1 MFMWIQKYENRMKN
15 KVEGNIGEVLSVNF
29 LKKQGY
35 KILSI
40 NFKTKFG
47 EIDIIAQDKDTI
59 VFVEVKRRE
68 TLKFG
73 RPIEAI
79 DYRKELKIKRVA
91 EYYLKKTKIY
101 EVNVRFDVIEIL
113 GKEISHIKNAFM

>member
-1 MFMWIQKYENRMKN
+1 MWIQKYENRMKN

-91 EYYLKKTKIY
+91 EYYLNKTKNY
-101 EVNVRFDVIEIL
+101 EANVRFDVIEIL

>member
-1 MFMWIQKYENRMKN
+1 MWIQKYENRMKN

-91 EYYLKKTKIY
+91 EYYLNKTKIY

>member
-91 EYYLKKTKIY
+91 EYYLNKTKIY

>member
-91 EYYLKKTKIY
+91 EYYLNKTKNY

>member
-1 MFMWIQKYENRMKN
+1 MWIQKYENRMKN

-91 EYYLKKTKIY
+91 EYYLNKTKNY

>member
-1 MFMWIQKYENRMKN
+1 MWIQKYENRMKN

-47 EIDIIAQDKDTI
+47 EIDIIAQDKDTY

-91 EYYLKKTKIY
+91 EYYLNKTKNY
-101 EVNVRFDVIEIL
+101 EANVRFDVIEIL
-113 GKEISHIKNAFM
+113 GKEILHIKNAFM

>member
-1 MFMWIQKYENRMKN
+1 MWIQKYENRMKN

-47 EIDIIAQDKDTI
+47 EVDIIAQDKDTI

-91 EYYLKKTKIY
+91 DYYLNKTKNY
-101 EVNVRFDVIEIL
+101 EANVRFDVIEIL

>member
-1 MFMWIQKYENRMKN
+1 MWIQKYENRMKN

-47 EIDIIAQDKDTI
+47 EIDIIALDKDTI

-68 TLKFG
+68 TLKLG

-91 EYYLKKTKIY
+91 EYYLNKTKIY